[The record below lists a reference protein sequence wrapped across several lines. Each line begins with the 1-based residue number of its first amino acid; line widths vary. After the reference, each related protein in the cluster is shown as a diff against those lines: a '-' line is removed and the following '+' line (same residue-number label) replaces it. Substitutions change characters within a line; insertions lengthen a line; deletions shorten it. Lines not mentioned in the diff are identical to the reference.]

1 MLQLKIDLTVE
12 SESEA
17 ERMVGPHDTDAGL
30 ATVDLLHGDGATGII
45 EVAIKGTA
53 PAIIAWMTEEWQD
66 EELVM
71 FEFEQALEHGKI
83 TVIPDAQ

>member
-1 MLQLKIDLTVE
+1 MLQMKIDLTVE

-17 ERMVGPHDTDAGL
+17 ERMVGPHDTEAGQV
-30 ATVDLLHGDGATGII
+30 AVDLLCGDGATGII

-53 PAIIAWMTEEWQD
+53 SAIIAWMTEEWQD

-71 FEFEQALEHGKI
+71 DEFEQALEHGKI
-83 TVIPDAQ
+83 TRIS

>member
-1 MLQLKIDLTVE
+1 MLQMKIDLTVE

-17 ERMVGPHDTDAGL
+17 ERMVGPHDTDAGSV
-30 ATVDLLHGDGATGII
+30 TVDMLCGDGSTGII

-66 EELVM
+66 DELAM
-71 FEFEQALEHGKI
+71 DEFEEALEHGKI
-83 TVIPDAQ
+83 TVIREP